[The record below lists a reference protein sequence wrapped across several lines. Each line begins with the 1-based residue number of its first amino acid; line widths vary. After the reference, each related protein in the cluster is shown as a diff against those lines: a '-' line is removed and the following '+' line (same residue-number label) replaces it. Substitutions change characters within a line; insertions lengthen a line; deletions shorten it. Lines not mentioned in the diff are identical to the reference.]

1 MELKV
6 GQWFK
11 EEWDEKAPEPG
22 RTYYIIDRIEGE
34 LVSLRRYAIFDGKPE
49 ASAWKKMEGVEQKM
63 IERRLKTPVT
73 DPAEIA
79 KVTSAFEGLPES
91 LDPL

>member
-22 RTYYIIDRIEGE
+22 RSYYLIDQVGNGV
-34 LVSLRRYAIFDGKPE
+34 VSLRRYAIFDRKPDM
-49 ASAWKKMEGVEQKM
+49 SAWKKMEGVEQAM

-73 DPAEIA
+73 DTAEIDR
-79 KVTSAFEGLPES
+79 VTGTFQGLPES

>member
-1 MELKV
+1 MELRA
-6 GQWFK
+6 GAWFK

-22 RTYYIIDRIEGE
+22 RTYYLIERVEAGH
-34 LVSLRRYAIFDGKPE
+34 VTLRRFAVFDKKPE
-49 ASAWKKMEGVEQKM
+49 TNAWMRMGGIEQQK

-73 DPAEIA
+73 DAAEIA
-79 KVTSAFEGLPES
+79 RVQDMFEGLPES